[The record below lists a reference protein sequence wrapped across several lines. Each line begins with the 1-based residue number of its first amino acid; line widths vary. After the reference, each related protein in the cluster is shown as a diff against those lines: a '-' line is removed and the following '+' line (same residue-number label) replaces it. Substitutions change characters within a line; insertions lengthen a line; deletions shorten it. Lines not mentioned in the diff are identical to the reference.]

1 MSSQSSNKV
10 VVFDLD
16 ETLGYFVELGVFWEA
31 LLLYVKPVN
40 LLTQEIFNHIL
51 DLYPEFI
58 RPNIFSVLKYLK
70 RQKTSGLCRSV
81 MIYTNNKGPPEW
93 AHFIK
98 NYIHTK
104 LNYNLFDQIIGAF
117 KVNGQ
122 HIEICRTTNDKTKD
136 DFIRCTKLPENIEI
150 CFIDNEYH
158 PDMDKHDIYYIK
170 LNSYIYGLQ
179 PNIMV
184 DRLISNR
191 ILKPLLASNKENF
204 RLFMVSY
211 ITRFPAVY
219 DMEKTKDDYDIDK
232 IVTKQLM
239 VLLQSFFTS

>member
-16 ETLGYFVELGVFWEA
+16 ETLGYFLEFGVFWDA
-31 LLLYVKPVN
+31 LLLYVKPAE
-40 LLTQEIFNHIL
+40 LLTQEMFNKIL

-70 RQKTSGLCRSV
+70 RQKIAGLCRNV

-98 NYIHTK
+98 NYIHDK
-104 LNYNLFDQIIGAF
+104 LEYILFDQIIGAF

-150 CFIDNEYH
+150 CFIDNDYH

-170 LNSYIYGLQ
+170 LNTYIYALE
-179 PNIMV
+179 PDIMIN
-184 DRLISNR
+184 RLLSNR
-191 ILKPLLASNKENF
+191 QLKKMVPNNTEFNRFIL
-204 RLFMVSY
+204 SY
-211 ITRFPAVY
+211 MRRYHAIY
-219 DMEKTKDDYDIDK
+219 NIEKTPDDYDIDK

>member
-16 ETLGYFVELGVFWEA
+16 ETLGYFLEFGVFWDA
-31 LLLYVKPVN
+31 LMLHVN
-40 LLTQEIFNHIL
+40 QADLTTQEVFNNVL

-58 RPNIFSVLKYLK
+58 RPNILSVLKYLK
-70 RQKTSGLCRSV
+70 RQKISGLCRNV
-81 MIYTNNKGPPEW
+81 MIYTNNRGPSEW
-93 AHFIK
+93 ANCIK
-98 NYIHTK
+98 NYIHAK
-104 LNYNLFDQIIGAF
+104 LEYNLFDQIIGAF

-122 HIEICRTTNDKTKD
+122 QVEICRTTNNKTKD

-158 PDMDKHDIYYIK
+158 PNMDKHDIYYIK
-170 LNSYIYGLQ
+170 LNSYIYTLD
-179 PNIMV
+179 PEIMIN
-184 DRLISNR
+184 RLTSNR
-191 ILKPLLASNKENF
+191 ILKQLLVPNKVEFGRFILTYMKRYPSLYN
-204 RLFMVSY
+204 
-211 ITRFPAVY
+211 IT
-219 DMEKTKDDYDIDK
+219 KTKEDYDIDK